1 MPTLRQKVDVFC
13 KDSGAEVAATDKLRA
28 QIKDLKTNLQSVKAE
43 HKKELKAV
51 KDAAKTQKVKAA
63 PQNTTRRAKLTEEQ
77 KGQRKREKEV
87 TRELKLAEKLR
98 EKEAVRAQKLA
109 EKLRE
114 KEAVRAQ
121 KLVEKAAKAAEK
133 AAKPK
138 TPRVKPTM
146 PAAEPAEPM
155 MPGPVAAPSLAPA
168 RGGRRTLRRRPTMR
182 W

>member
-1 MPTLRQKVDVFC
+1 M
-13 KDSGAEVAATDKLRA
+13 
-28 QIKDLKTNLQSVKAE
+28 KAE

-63 PQNTTRRAKLTEEQ
+63 PKTTTRRVKLTEEQ

-109 EKLRE
+109 EK
-114 KEAVRAQ
+114 
-121 KLVEKAAKAAEK
+121 

-138 TPRVKPTM
+138 TPRVKAAM

-168 RGGRRTLRRRPTMR
+168 RGGRRTRRRPTMR

>member
-1 MPTLRQKVDVFC
+1 MPTLRQKVDTFC
-13 KDSGAEVAATDKLRA
+13 KETGAEVGATDKLRA
-28 QIKDLKTNLQSVKAE
+28 QIKDLKTNLQNVKAE

-98 EKEAVRAQKLA
+98 EKEAVRVQKLI
-109 EKLRE
+109 E
-114 KEAVRAQ
+114 KEA
-121 KLVEKAAKAAEK
+121 KL
-133 AAKPK
+133 K
-138 TPRVKPTM
+138 TPRVK
-146 PAAEPAEPM
+146 APAEPM
-155 MPGPVAAPSLAPA
+155 LPAPVAPPSLAPA
-168 RGGRRTLRRRPTMR
+168 APKGGRKKTRRRPTMR

>member
-1 MPTLRQKVDVFC
+1 MPTLRQKVDSFC
-13 KDSGAEVAATDKLRA
+13 KETGAEVGATDKLRA

-51 KDAAKTQKVKAA
+51 KEAAKTQKVKAA

-109 EKLRE
+109 EK
-114 KEAVRAQ
+114 
-121 KLVEKAAKAAEK
+121 

-138 TPRVKPTM
+138 TPRVKAAM

-155 MPGPVAAPSLAPA
+155 MPGPVAAPSLARA
-168 RGGRRTLRRRPTMR
+168 RGGRRTLRRPTMR

>member
-13 KDSGAEVAATDKLRA
+13 KDSGAEVGATDKLRA

-98 EKEAVRAQKLA
+98 EKEAVRAQKL
-109 EKLRE
+109 
-114 KEAVRAQ
+114 
-121 KLVEKAAKAAEK
+121 VEKAAKAAEK